1 MKKIIIS
8 SLLLTFSLSAF
19 SQKVSDLF
27 TKSETPIYYLG
38 VDFSN
43 VKLIGDFNQFAEAGS
58 VGPILVKE
66 KYFPS
71 WNNLVV
77 KESEKYDIRGMF
89 RKENVTYDLDFVTKL
104 NSETSVENLEDTK
117 TPNYT
122 KENINQFINKYN
134 VKGDGIALVFI
145 AESLNKNTTSG
156 IYHFVAFNMKT
167 KEVLLTE
174 SLTGIAGGIG
184 LRNYWGRSIFEV
196 IDQIK
201 ERKYKEWKKNYVN

>member
-8 SLLLTFSLSAF
+8 SMLIAFSFSSF
-19 SQKVSDLF
+19 SQKVADLF
-27 TKSETPIYYLG
+27 SKSETQIYYLG

-66 KYFPS
+66 KYFPG
-71 WNNLVV
+71 WNNLIV

-89 RKENVTYDLDFVTKL
+89 RKENVTYDIDFVTKL
-104 NSETSVENLEDTK
+104 NSETNVENLEDTK

-122 KENINQFINKYN
+122 KENITQFISKYN

-145 AESLNKNTTSG
+145 AESLNKNTATG
-156 IYHFVAFNMKT
+156 IFHFVAFNMKT

-174 SLTGIAGGIG
+174 SITGVAGGIG

-201 ERKYKEWKKNYVN
+201 GRKYKEWKKNYVN